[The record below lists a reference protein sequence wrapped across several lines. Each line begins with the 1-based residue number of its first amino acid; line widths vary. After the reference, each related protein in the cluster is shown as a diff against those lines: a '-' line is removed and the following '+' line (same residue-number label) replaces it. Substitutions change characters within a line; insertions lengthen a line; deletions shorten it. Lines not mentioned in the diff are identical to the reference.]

1 MKNEKITG
9 SLVLVDP
16 QVKNDPMNKQGQIG
30 ILTYAREA
38 NENYVSFPKGGESV
52 YAAKDL
58 FLLKPKSEILME
70 LMQNGHQLPVS
81 DFKAMYK
88 MMMLQDLGGASN
100 LMSAMEIAR
109 DHPAIRDKTLEAVDR
124 SEKISV
130 ENTLSR

>member
-1 MKNEKITG
+1 MKNEKVTG

-58 FLLKPKSEILME
+58 LLLKPKAEILKE

-109 DHPAIRDKTLEAVDR
+109 DHPGIRDKTLEAVDR
-124 SEKISV
+124 SEKINV